1 MALIVEELVLLYL
14 RVMRS
19 KVRLLPVQQ
28 DHLQEANGCHLI
40 WLSHP
45 VHAIPRLAL
54 PWIYGTKMNVSAP
67 LPIGGRIR
75 LRRLYQQPHQMKS
88 TGTSVLRPLAQTILP
103 VKVMTIFDVYLDGNE
118 MLPSGT
124 IMNIIDEKPF

>member
-1 MALIVEELVLLYL
+1 
-14 RVMRS
+14 
-19 KVRLLPVQQ
+19 
-28 DHLQEANGCHLI
+28 
-40 WLSHP
+40 
-45 VHAIPRLAL
+45 
-54 PWIYGTKMNVSAP
+54 
-67 LPIGGRIR
+67 
-75 LRRLYQQPHQMKS
+75 MKS